1 MKITK
6 NKRCNLSPKLKG
18 GDIMIEK
25 TAIHRF
31 IIGEITE
38 TELRET
44 LQKKSKRKLKDDKDT
59 II

>member
-1 MKITK
+1 
-6 NKRCNLSPKLKG
+6 
-18 GDIMIEK
+18 MIEK